1 MTVKPIKYAIA
12 YLIYNED
19 RSKFLIV
26 QRPSDDEDLPN
37 VWGLPAG
44 SVRGNESF
52 EDAVIRSGK
61 EKLGVN
67 LKIAKFIGRK
77 DIERKDYILHMEEY
91 EAEII
96 SGMPKVPQSAKGMTQ
111 YQDWRWGVSFDL
123 KDAAAKGSLCS
134 QIFLGS
140 VGEQW

>member
-1 MTVKPIKYAIA
+1 VGTSGGSAKEAEA
-12 YLIYNED
+12 Y
-19 RSKFLIV
+19 
-26 QRPSDDEDLPN
+26 
-37 VWGLPAG
+37 
-44 SVRGNESF
+44 
-52 EDAVIRSGK
+52 EDAILHSGK

-96 SGMPKVPQSAKGMTQ
+96 SGVPKVPQSAKGMTQ
-111 YQDWRWGVSFDL
+111 YQDWHWGVSFDL
-123 KDAAAKGSLCS
+123 KNAAAKGSLCS